1 MGLEEG
7 TNSGEGT
14 WCREGIKCFNNEP
27 VDNGFGY
34 ECMNDSGDGS
44 SGSRIKLDSLF
55 HLSLMNSRTKDKTYE
70 QSPMLFSSNI
80 QHIGCSGVVV
90 EEEKREKVPSF
101 SNDIA
106 MALIEEELG

>member
-27 VDNGFGY
+27 VDNGFRY
-34 ECMNDSGDGS
+34 ECMNDSGD
-44 SGSRIKLDSLF
+44 
-55 HLSLMNSRTKDKTYE
+55 
-70 QSPMLFSSNI
+70 
-80 QHIGCSGVVV
+80 IGCSGVVV
-90 EEEKREKVPSF
+90 EEEKREKVHSF

-106 MALIEEELG
+106 MALIEEELGQPW